1 MASST
6 PDFIATYLPIPSL
19 PLDWLLDIRVK
30 RLYGRYL
37 YTFGLDDGLHKLV
50 TKNSGGLKSM
60 INWQRQEGI
69 GKNSGNI
76 SMDISVLSP
85 TIKTQPGNLTVIP
98 IEISN
103 ILW

>member
-30 RLYGRYL
+30 RLYDRYL

-50 TKNSGGLKSM
+50 TKNSGGGVKEYDQLAKTGRH
-60 INWQRQEGI
+60 WQ
-69 GKNSGNI
+69 K
-76 SMDISVLSP
+76 
-85 TIKTQPGNLTVIP
+85 
-98 IEISN
+98 
-103 ILW
+103 